1 MRAVFAALDTDG
13 DGMISA
19 DDLRAYSAQR
29 GLPAGYALEF
39 VSRAQHG
46 RRGAEEHLY
55 GERRTDP
62 QVLRNSL
69 FGGGW
74 NGAGCAAGGLQAGG
88 VAGAGI
94 GGMRILGSGDGV
106 ASCAQEG
113 SGGTSGGNM
122 ALCRAS
128 AGFAASSSQVAL
140 TSQRASV
147 SISLALPPVD
157 LPALLSSAAQQLHR
171 GLGSARLHLSS
182 FRGGGTG
189 GIGGGS
195 GGSGGTDGGGGGGGG
210 FGVSYAAFEE
220 FVDARDRA
228 LWDSFRCM
236 DSNGDGRV
244 SQADLERSMRVRVTW
259 HLLFSPILATR
270 CSHAASATPAMGITA
285 CNSPM
290 TTGGNTATS
299 AAVTTLSGSTRAS
312 STSGS
317 GNAEAARPA
326 GLGQPCSVDSVG
338 RACSGKMVRAV
349 QQQQQQVLQQ
359 QQQQQNGVLQRIRLQ
374 ACSGVAAGDPLSQSV
389 SFEEFRDYFTL
400 LPTSDH
406 LFDYWISASCPLAC
420 HASSAPRPF
429 NAREALEGASAV
441 VGTAATA
448 AAAGNALKRKVP
460 RRGSLRGTSSSSSKG
475 AGTGGGSS
483 GSGSS
488 RRSKGAGGVW
498 RHLVAGGM
506 AGATSRTV
514 TAPLETLRLRMMVSS
529 EHGLLQTCSQVW
541 SEAGWRAFFRGN
553 MVNVVRSAPQKAID
567 FFAFEAFK
575 QAIATVFPTGPAGL
589 QVVTAG
595 ALAGA
600 TSTLALYPL
609 DVVRSRLTVAARSQV
624 GCLTV
629 AARSQVVV
637 SLLPPAP
644 RWLSHCCHPLP
655 GIAHALTTIAKTEGV
670 PALYR
675 GLGASLLSI
684 LPEDAITYGCFD
696 LLKTALQHSTGR
708 TVGVLP
714 ALACTAHALTTIAK
728 AEGVPALYRRLGAS
742 LLSILPEAAIKYSC
756 FDLQHST
763 GHTVGV
769 LPALACGIAH
779 APTTTGK
786 PEGMPALCRGLGAS
800 LLSILPEAAITYG
813 CFDLLKSA
821 LHRSTGR
828 TVGVLPAL
836 ACGIAVPVTPTHSL
850 SPSSHLP
857 PALPLPT
864 PQYTGIAHAL
874 ATIAKTEGVP
884 ALYRGLGASLL
895 SILPEAAIT
904 YGCFDLLKSALQH
917 STGRTVGVLP
927 ALACGVA
934 SAFTG
939 QLVAY
944 PLELVARRL
953 QVSAVAAGAAGAGA
967 VAAGAAK
974 QNLVTV
980 TKAILAER
988 GVAGLYQGIVP
999 ASLKVIPMA
1008 IVSFGVYE
1016 SVKFAL
1022 VQLAEREE
1030 GWREERE
1037 RRREEEGRRRWAEE
1051 ERRLVEEERRGRR
1064 VCLPVCKACCRE
1076 GGLCGRQRGSA
1087 LLVV

>member
-244 SQADLERSMRVRVTW
+244 SQADLERSMRVRVT
-259 HLLFSPILATR
+259 
-270 CSHAASATPAMGITA
+270 HAASATPAMGITA

-338 RACSGKMVRAV
+338 RACSGKM
-349 QQQQQQVLQQ
+349 
-359 QQQQQNGVLQRIRLQ
+359 
-374 ACSGVAAGDPLSQSV
+374 SV

-609 DVVRSRLTVAARSQV
+609 DVVRSRLTVAARSQ
-624 GCLTV
+624 CT
-629 AARSQVVV
+629 
-637 SLLPPAP
+637 
-644 RWLSHCCHPLP
+644 

-714 ALACTAHALTTIAK
+714 ALACGYTGTAHALTTIAK

-769 LPALACGIAH
+769 LPALACGVDYTGIAH

>member
-94 GGMRILGSGDGV
+94 GGMRILGSGEGV

-128 AGFAASSSQVAL
+128 AGFAASSSQ
-140 TSQRASV
+140 
-147 SISLALPPVD
+147 ALPPVD
-157 LPALLSSAAQQLHR
+157 LPALLSSAAQQLQR

-195 GGSGGTDGGGGGGGG
+195 GGSGGTAGGGGGGGG

-220 FVDARDRA
+220 FVDARDRV

-244 SQADLERSMRVRVTW
+244 SQADLERSMRV
-259 HLLFSPILATR
+259 LASR
-270 CSHAASATPAMGITA
+270 CNHAASATPATATAACNSTA
-285 CNSPM
+285 CNAVSI
-290 TTGGNTATS
+290 TTNNTGT
-299 AAVTTLSGSTRAS
+299 VYGSTS
-312 STSGS
+312 SSS
-317 GNAEAARPA
+317 GNDEAARPVR
-326 GLGQPCSVDSVG
+326 LGQPCSVDSVG

-349 QQQQQQVLQQ
+349 QQQPVLQQ
-359 QQQQQNGVLQRIRLQ
+359 QQQEGVLQHVKQQARIG
-374 ACSGVAAGDPLSQSV
+374 AAAGRDSLSQSV

-420 HASSAPRPF
+420 HAPSTPQPF
-429 NAREALEGASAV
+429 KARQALEGASAV

-448 AAAGNALKRKVP
+448 ATAATAGNVLKRKVP
-460 RRGSLRGTSSSSSKG
+460 RRGSLRRTSSNSSSNSNKG
-475 AGTGGGSS
+475 AGTGGSNSG
-483 GSGSS
+483 GSGG

-609 DVVRSRLTVAARSQV
+609 DVVRSRLTVAARSQ
-624 GCLTV
+624 
-629 AARSQVVV
+629 
-637 SLLPPAP
+637 
-644 RWLSHCCHPLP
+644 
-655 GIAHALTTIAKTEGV
+655 
-670 PALYR
+670 
-675 GLGASLLSI
+675 
-684 LPEDAITYGCFD
+684 
-696 LLKTALQHSTGR
+696 
-708 TVGVLP
+708 
-714 ALACTAHALTTIAK
+714 
-728 AEGVPALYRRLGAS
+728 
-742 LLSILPEAAIKYSC
+742 
-756 FDLQHST
+756 
-763 GHTVGV
+763 
-769 LPALACGIAH
+769 
-779 APTTTGK
+779 
-786 PEGMPALCRGLGAS
+786 
-800 LLSILPEAAITYG
+800 
-813 CFDLLKSA
+813 
-821 LHRSTGR
+821 
-828 TVGVLPAL
+828 
-836 ACGIAVPVTPTHSL
+836 
-850 SPSSHLP
+850 
-857 PALPLPT
+857 
-864 PQYTGIAHAL
+864 YTGIAHAL
-874 ATIAKTEGVP
+874 TTIAKTEGVP

-904 YGCFDLLKSALQH
+904 YGCFDLLKTALQH

-953 QVSAVAAGAAGAGA
+953 QVSAVAAGGAGA

-974 QNLVTV
+974 LNLVTV

-1022 VQLAEREE
+1022 LQLAEKEE
-1030 GWREERE
+1030 RWQEERE
-1037 RRREEEGRRRWAEE
+1037 RRREEEEGRRRWAEE

-1064 VCLPVCKACCRE
+1064 VCLPVCKACWRE

>member
-157 LPALLSSAAQQLHR
+157 LPALLSSAAQQLHS

-270 CSHAASATPAMGITA
+270 CSHAASATPAMGTTA

-299 AAVTTLSGSTRAS
+299 VAVTTLSGSTRAS

-349 QQQQQQVLQQ
+349 QQQVLQQ

-448 AAAGNALKRKVP
+448 AAAGNALKRK
-460 RRGSLRGTSSSSSKG
+460 
-475 AGTGGGSS
+475 
-483 GSGSS
+483 
-488 RRSKGAGGVW
+488 
-498 RHLVAGGM
+498 
-506 AGATSRTV
+506 
-514 TAPLETLRLRMMVSS
+514 
-529 EHGLLQTCSQVW
+529 QVW

-575 QAIATVFPTGPAGL
+575 QAIATVFPTCFPRCHCHSVSHGAIATVFPMGPAGL

-696 LLKTALQHSTGR
+696 LLKDRPAALHRPHRGSAARPGLWRRHHIHSLSFLPPLFHPSPSTLHFPQYTG
-708 TVGVLP
+708 
-714 ALACTAHALTTIAK
+714 TAHALTTIAK

-874 ATIAKTEGVP
+874 ATIAKPKVSQPYIGV
-884 ALYRGLGASLL
+884 S
-895 SILPEAAIT
+895 
-904 YGCFDLLKSALQH
+904 
-917 STGRTVGVLP
+917 
-927 ALACGVA
+927 
-934 SAFTG
+934 
-939 QLVAY
+939 LVAY

-1037 RRREEEGRRRWAEE
+1037 RR
-1051 ERRLVEEERRGRR
+1051 L
-1064 VCLPVCKACCRE
+1064 
-1076 GGLCGRQRGSA
+1076 GLDIMGVGLGVRCAIVADWRCQQDMQ
-1087 LLVV
+1087 